1 MQSSTSL
8 ASISSTTS
16 SNSSIYGSQTILD
29 AKDLHLAAP
38 RCRSSIVTFLDNDQ
52 NILSPP
58 PSRPPVRR
66 QTQLR
71 STNKATPKCRH
82 FIRTCIPS
90 TPPFTLSNQT
100 KPSDGIMRK
109 QLFTKLCHN
118 HRLLLVLNDYTCQCG
133 CHFIM
138 KKGTFVIHYEKF
150 NDASP
155 MKNRRL
161 VTVISNELVCSKVPL
176 EYLCNVDILRE
187 RVRTRHLYNDDE
199 QSFDL

>member
-38 RCRSSIVTFLDNDQ
+38 RCRSSIVTSLDNYE
-52 NILSPP
+52 NVFSSP
-58 PSRPPVRR
+58 SSPPVRR
-66 QTQLR
+66 QSQLR
-71 STNKATPKCRH
+71 STNKVTPKCRH
-82 FIRTCIPS
+82 FIRNCIPS
-90 TPPFTLSNQT
+90 TPT
-100 KPSDGIMRK
+100 KPFDNITRK

-118 HRLLLVLNDYTCQCG
+118 HHLLLVLNDYTCKCG
-133 CHFIM
+133 CHFTM
-138 KKGTFVIHYEKF
+138 QKGTFVIHYEKV
-150 NDASP
+150 NDASS

-161 VTVISNELVCSKVPL
+161 VTVISNELVCSKVPS
-176 EYLCNVDILRE
+176 EYLCDVDILRE
-187 RVRTRHLYNDDE
+187 RVRRRHLYNDDE